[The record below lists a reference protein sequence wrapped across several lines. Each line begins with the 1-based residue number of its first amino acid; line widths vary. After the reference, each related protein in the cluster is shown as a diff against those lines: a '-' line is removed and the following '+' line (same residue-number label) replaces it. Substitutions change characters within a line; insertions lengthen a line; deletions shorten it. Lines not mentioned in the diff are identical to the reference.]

1 MTDAKTKLLAAKY
14 DFATWVAKRSLEA
27 VQNKAMLEKQ
37 APPVVALGLLIS
49 VETLL
54 RQGEAAYRESGFD
67 QVADN
72 LAEALKGVILV
83 ERSMRT
89 MVRDEVEIAF
99 DRRPELKAVPIAP
112 LGSVVVGMTEE

>member
-1 MTDAKTKLLAAKY
+1 MSDAKKKLLAAKY

-37 APPVVALGLLIS
+37 APPVVTLGLLIAT
-49 VETLL
+49 ETLL
-54 RQGEAAYRESGFD
+54 RSGEAAYREDGYE

-72 LAEALKGVILV
+72 LADALKAVVLV
-83 ERSMRT
+83 ARSMRM

-99 DRRPELKAVPIAP
+99 DRRPDLKAVPVAS